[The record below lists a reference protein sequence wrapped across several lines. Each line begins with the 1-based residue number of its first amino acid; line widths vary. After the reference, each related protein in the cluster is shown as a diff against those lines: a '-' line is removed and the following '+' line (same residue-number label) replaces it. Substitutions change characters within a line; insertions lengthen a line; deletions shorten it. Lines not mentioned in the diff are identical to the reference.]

1 MISVKCEKE
10 RKIWTHLKYS
20 QFFIKPRS
28 KTCTKRKKYG
38 RSGLSVIWKVV
49 GINFSNEQLFGRKI
63 SRVKVLRIKHGAE
76 RIFSGVKIPTVQYGI
91 LNLLFHLNDTHKG
104 GIKVCQEFVELVLTE
119 SIELINVGSV
129 VFVFYRFIPINQLKY
144 CASSCWKMDFYLR
157 LKFLLVIIALRRL
170 DGLLIS
176 WANKFQFAVYENHNF
191 KWKSTAIHHF
201 NLLIIDFILTHYR
214 GENKHSN

>member
-129 VFVFYRFIPINQLKY
+129 VFVFLSLHLDKSTQILRFILLENGFLFAAEIPAGNYRF
-144 CASSCWKMDFYLR
+144 ATFGWF
-157 LKFLLVIIALRRL
+157 
-170 DGLLIS
+170 
-176 WANKFQFAVYENHNF
+176 
-191 KWKSTAIHHF
+191 
-201 NLLIIDFILTHYR
+201 IDLM
-214 GENKHSN
+214 G